1 MSEQNRRRKRR
12 RRRRKIWPLILV
24 CAAAALAFGARY
36 YMNHR
41 TSSAYSVVSS
51 GAREDTASSRYQ
63 SFADA
68 VLRYSDDGASL
79 SKDDGTLIWNESY
92 DMHSPTADI
101 SEDAL
106 VIYDKKG
113 TIMYVFGTN
122 GIRGMITTE
131 LPILKAKV
139 SSQGMIAAILEDGE
153 TTWINFYSMEG
164 QTIATGKTRIDSP
177 GYPVDLDVSRNSEL
191 LMVSYLYID
200 GNTPTSYVAFYSFGS
215 AGQNQMD
222 NIVSGYTYPNVMI
235 PQVSFLGDDVAVAV
249 RDDGLTLY
257 SGSQIPAENVSVTEE
272 TEIASTFIS
281 DRGVG
286 LIVQSGVNR
295 QGHILKMYN
304 TGGKLVTERDL
315 QEDYSSVT
323 VSGGQLILHND
334 RQVSIYGMDGSE
346 KFSGVIE
353 EGMIQSICKTGSNR
367 YMVVMEEGLET
378 IRLK

>member
-1 MSEQNRRRKRR
+1 ML
-12 RRRRKIWPLILV
+12 LI

-41 TSSAYSVVSS
+41 TSSAYVVVSS
-51 GAREDTASSRYQ
+51 GTREDTASSQYQ

-79 SKDDGTLIWNESY
+79 SKDDGTLVWNESF
-92 DMHSPTADI
+92 DMHSPTADV
-101 SEDAL
+101 SDDAL

-113 TIMYVFGTN
+113 TVMYVFGTN
-122 GIRGMITTE
+122 GIRGTISTE

-153 TTWINFYSMEG
+153 TTWINFYSVEG

-177 GYPVDLDVSRNSEL
+177 GYPVDLDVSKNSEL
-191 LMVSYLYID
+191 LMVSYLYVD

-222 NIVSGYTYPNVMI
+222 NIVSGYTYPNTMI
-235 PQVSFLGDDVAVAV
+235 PQVSFLGNDVAVAV
-249 RDDGLTLY
+249 RDDGLTFY
-257 SGSQIPAENVSVTEE
+257 SGSQIPAENISVTEE
-272 TEIASTFIS
+272 TEISSTFIS
-281 DRGVG
+281 DQGVG
-286 LIVQSGVNR
+286 LIVQSGENQ
-295 QGHILKMYN
+295 QGHTLKIYN
-304 TGGKLVTERDL
+304 TGGKLVTEQEL
-315 QEDYSSVT
+315 QMDYSSVA
-323 VSGGQLILHND
+323 VSGGQLLLYND
-334 RQVSIYGMDGSE
+334 KQVSIFGMDGTE

-353 EGMIQSICKTGSNR
+353 EGVIQSICKTGSNR
-367 YMVVMEEGLET
+367 YMVVMEDGLET

>member
-1 MSEQNRRRKRR
+1 MSEQNRKRKHRR
-12 RRRRKIWPLILV
+12 RRRNIWPLLLI
-24 CAAAALAFGARY
+24 CAAAALALGARY
-36 YMNHR
+36 YMSHR
-41 TSSAYSVVSS
+41 TSSSYTVVSS
-51 GAREDTASSRYQ
+51 AAREDTASSQYQ

-79 SKDDGTLIWNESY
+79 SRDDGTLIWNESF
-92 DMHSPTADI
+92 DMHSPTADL
-101 SEDAL
+101 SDDAL

-113 TIMYVFGTN
+113 TVMYVFGAN
-122 GIRGMITTE
+122 GIRGTIRTE
-131 LPILKAKV
+131 LPVLKAKV

-153 TTWINFYSMEG
+153 TTWINFYSVEG

-177 GYPVDLDVSRNSEL
+177 GYPVDLDVSKNSEL
-191 LMVSYLYID
+191 LMVSYLYVD

-257 SGSQIPAENVSVTEE
+257 SGSQIPAENLSVTEE
-272 TEIASTFIS
+272 TEISSTFIN

-286 LIVQSGVNR
+286 LIVQSGDDH
-295 QGHILKMYN
+295 QGHVLKMYN
-304 TGGKLVTERDL
+304 TSGKLVAEQEL
-315 QEDYSSVT
+315 QTDYTSVT

-334 RQVSIYGMDGSE
+334 RQVSIYGMDGTE
-346 KFSGVIE
+346 RFSGMIE
-353 EGMIQSICKTGSNR
+353 EGVVQSICKTGGSR
-367 YMVVMEEGLET
+367 YMIVMEDGLET

>member
-1 MSEQNRRRKRR
+1 MSEQNRRRKHRR
-12 RRRRKIWPLILV
+12 RHRRIWPLLLI

-51 GAREDTASSRYQ
+51 AAREDTASSRYQ
-63 SFADA
+63 SFAGA

-79 SKDDGTLIWNESY
+79 SKDDGTLIWNESFG
-92 DMHSPTADI
+92 MHSPTADV
-101 SEDAL
+101 SDEAL

-113 TIMYVFGTN
+113 TSMYVFGTN
-122 GIRGMITTE
+122 GLRGTISTE

-153 TTWINFYSMEG
+153 TTWINFYSVEG

-177 GYPVDLDVSRNSEL
+177 GYPVDLDVSKNSEL
-191 LMVSYLYID
+191 LMVSYLYVD

-222 NIVSGYTYPNVMI
+222 NIVSGYTYPNIMI

-249 RDDGLTLY
+249 REDGLTLY
-257 SGSQIPAENVSVTEE
+257 TGSQIPAENISVTEE
-272 TEIASTFIS
+272 TEISSIFIS

-286 LIVQSGVNR
+286 LVVQGGEDQ
-295 QGHILKMYN
+295 QGHTLKIYS
-304 TGGKLVTERDL
+304 TAGKLVTE
-315 QEDYSSVT
+315 QELRTDYSSCS
-323 VSGGQLILHND
+323 VSGGQLILHDD
-334 RQVSIYGMDGSE
+334 RQVSIYGMDGTE

-353 EGMIQSICKTGSNR
+353 EGTIQSICKTGSNR